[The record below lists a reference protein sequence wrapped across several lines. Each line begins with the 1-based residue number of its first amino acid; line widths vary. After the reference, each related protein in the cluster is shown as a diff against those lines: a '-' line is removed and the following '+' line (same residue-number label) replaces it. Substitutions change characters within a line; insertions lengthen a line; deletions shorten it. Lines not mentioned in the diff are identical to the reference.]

1 MTHQNYNY
9 FFIDECGYSLNT
21 TRRVARSE
29 KGQKAVVLEA
39 RNKGRNTSVVACVNK
54 DLSLVPYE
62 YKDGSINTN
71 DFISFLNVMLS
82 TVYDLNILISQALI
96 AKLMLT
102 NGATKQDGIIFSFPL
117 FPNAKHHRIIINNY
131 LIK

>member
-39 RNKGRNTSVVACVNK
+39 RNKGRNTSVVACANK

-82 TVYDLNILISQALI
+82 TVYDLNIPNPVIILDI
-96 AKLMLT
+96 ASINRKADVDQWCNET
-102 NGATKQDGIIFSFPL
+102 GWDYIFFP
-117 FPNAKHHRIIINNY
+117 PIPQC
-131 LIK
+131 